1 MFFGQF
7 VNPGNNRWQHLTSL
21 LGHRKAFEPFDHGF
35 GGLELITIAQTA
47 DEIAAITEPEI
58 ELVFEASGVRLKK

>member
-35 GGLELITIAQTA
+35 GGLELIAIAQTA
-47 DEIAAITEPEI
+47 DGGLTDS
-58 ELVFEASGVRLKK
+58 FDRGGVIGHVV